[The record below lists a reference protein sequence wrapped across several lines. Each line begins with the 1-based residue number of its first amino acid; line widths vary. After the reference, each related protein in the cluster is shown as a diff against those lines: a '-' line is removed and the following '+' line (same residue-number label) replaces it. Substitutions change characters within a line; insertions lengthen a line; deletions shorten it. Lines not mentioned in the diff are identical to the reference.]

1 MTSHPALET
10 PEQRETPDKL
20 EAPEKRPLLKDRAY
34 EALKQLILGETF
46 AGGTFLSERGLVARL
61 GMSKTPIRAAL
72 ERLEHEGFVTVSPQQ
87 GIVVREFSL
96 AETIDLFDI
105 RVALESFV
113 VSRLAGQLS
122 LAQIA
127 ALEHNLAQQSER
139 VEAGDVPG
147 MTEPDAQF
155 HLLLCEFLGNREIVS
170 TMRGLRDKLFRVV
183 FRVSSGRRDRVAEA
197 LREHRAIFAALVDG
211 DGVAAA
217 QRMQNHLEYG
227 KRFLL
232 SR

>member
-1 MTSHPALET
+1 MTPTLET
-10 PEQRETPDKL
+10 PN
-20 EAPEKRPLLKDRAY
+20 KRPLLKDRAY
-34 EALKQLILGETF
+34 DALKALILGETF
-46 AGGTFLSERGLVARL
+46 AAGSFLSERGLAARL

-72 ERLEHEGFVTVSPQQ
+72 EKLEHEGFVTVSPQQ

-96 AETIDLFDI
+96 SETIDLFDI
-105 RVALESFV
+105 RVALETFV
-113 VSRLAGQLS
+113 VSRLAGRLDTEQ
-122 LAQIA
+122 AG
-127 ALEHNLAQQSER
+127 ALEANLGWQLER

-155 HLLLCEFLGNREIVS
+155 HLMLCEFLGNREILS

-183 FRVSSGRRDRVAEA
+183 FRVSSGRRERVREA
-197 LREHRAIFAALVDG
+197 FAEHRAIYQALLEG
-211 DGVAAA
+211 DGSAAA
-217 QRMQNHLEYG
+217 GRMQEHLEYG